1 MNLREWSLEPAY
13 WLLALLF
20 LAVAWACLRQQ
31 RYVRAGFWFALGVL
45 FAGAPLMA
53 PVWIGVGVMICSGLA
68 YAASSERLAED
79 QAKEIEAQSAEHS
92 LRWGKRLLIPAVAL
106 PVLTVILTLAL
117 RYLHEEKYLSFNAT
131 DAPLYAL
138 SFAALG
144 VLLFAC
150 LMLRALPHQSLGHGA
165 RTLNQI
171 GWPVILPAMLAILG
185 AIYAK
190 SGVGTALTAQ
200 LDGVFPVGNPYA
212 CLLLF
217 GLAMPLLTMLLGN
230 AFAAFPV
237 VMAAVGYP
245 LVIQL
250 HHGDPLPLAAIGM
263 LCGYCGTLLTP
274 LAANFNLVP
283 AVLLE
288 LDNPNAVIWAQLPT
302 ALWLLSGNLVLLCL
316 VVYR

>member
-1 MNLREWSLEPAY
+1 MNPTTWTLEPAY
-13 WLLALLF
+13 WLLAMLF
-20 LAVAWACLRQQ
+20 VAVAYACFVQRRYLR
-31 RYVRAGFWFALGVL
+31 GSFWLSLAVL
-45 FAGAPLMA
+45 FAGSPMMA
-53 PVWIGVGVMICSGLA
+53 PVWIGVGVLICSGLA
-68 YAASSERLAED
+68 YAASSERLPED
-79 QAKEIEAQSAEHS
+79 QAKEIEAQSAEYS
-92 LRWGKRLLIPAVAL
+92 IRWGRRLLLPAIAL
-106 PVLTVILTLAL
+106 PVVTVILTLTL
-117 RYLHEEKYLSFNAT
+117 RYLHEEKRLSFNAS

-138 SFAALG
+138 CFAAVG

-150 LMLRALPHQSLGHGA
+150 GLLRAAPHRSLAHGA

-171 GWPVILPAMLAILG
+171 GWPVILPSMLAILG

-263 LCGYCGTLLTP
+263 LCGYCGTLMTP

-288 LDNPNAVIWAQLPT
+288 LDDPNAVIWAQLPT
-302 ALWLLSGNLVLLCL
+302 ALWLLSGNLVLLCFL
-316 VVYR
+316 VYR

>member
-1 MNLREWSLEPAY
+1 MSLTQWSLEPAY
-13 WLLALLF
+13 CLLALLF
-20 LAVAWACLRQQ
+20 VAVAFACFGQ
-31 RYVRAGFWFALGVL
+31 RRYFRGGFWLVLALL
-45 FAGAPLMA
+45 FAGSPLIA
-53 PVWIGVGVMICSGLA
+53 PVWIGVGVLVCSGLA
-68 YAASSERLAED
+68 YAAGSERLTEA
-79 QAKEIEAQSAEHS
+79 QAKEIEAESAEHS
-92 LRWGKRLLIPAVAL
+92 MRWGRRLLLPAVAL
-106 PVLTVILTLAL
+106 PVVTVILTLVL
-117 RYLHEEKYLSFNAT
+117 RYLHEEKRLIFNAS

-138 SFAALG
+138 TFGAVG

-150 LMLRALPHQSLGHGA
+150 GLLRAPPHRSLAHGA

-302 ALWLLSGNLVLLCL
+302 ALWLLSGNLVLLCFL
-316 VVYR
+316 VYR